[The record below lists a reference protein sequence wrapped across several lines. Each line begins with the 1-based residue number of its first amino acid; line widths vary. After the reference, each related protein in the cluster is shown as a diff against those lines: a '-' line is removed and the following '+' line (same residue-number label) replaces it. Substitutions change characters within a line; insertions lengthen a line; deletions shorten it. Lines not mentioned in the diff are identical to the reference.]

1 MLKTKNL
8 VILAVIVVIL
18 AGISFIQKSGHEKT
32 TSAAATAVV
41 AEGDF
46 SRENLQRITIGY
58 GDQPEIVVLAAQPDG
73 WVVESAW
80 DAPADEQKIDNL
92 LRNLSNLSGE
102 FRSDKADVL
111 ADYGLDDAASI
122 KIRGTDAAGTEVLAV
137 DVGKKAEGGQGN
149 FICRPGSS
157 DVYLSSKGV
166 LNQLGVYGEVAAP
179 KQTHFIALQAV
190 KEDRQDIER
199 IVLRDGDQT
208 LDLIKKF
215 SVIEPAPDDTT
226 GAEPTIDRST
236 WEWRL
241 AGRDDVVLAK
251 SKVDGVLGALVN
263 LRATDV
269 DDPGVGA
276 AAYGL
281 DQPTRSATLVRQDGS
296 QRELRFGG
304 QREAGEGVTAGVWL
318 QVDGKAP
325 IWVVADYTTRNV
337 FKSLDDLKAD

>member
-41 AEGDF
+41 AEGEF
-46 SRENLQRITIGY
+46 SRDNLKRITIGY
-58 GDQPEIVVLAAQPDG
+58 GDQPEVVVLAAQPDG

-92 LRNLSNLSGE
+92 LRNLSDLRGE

-111 ADYGLDDAASI
+111 ADYGLDDASSI
-122 KIRGTDAAGTEVLAV
+122 KIRGADTAGTEVLAI

-166 LNQLGVYGEVAAP
+166 LTQLGIYGEVAAP
-179 KQTHFIALQAV
+179 KQTHFVALQAV

-199 IVLRDGDQT
+199 IVLHDGDQT
-208 LDLIKKF
+208 LDLVKKF

-226 GAEPTIDRST
+226 GAGPTVDRAT

-241 AGRDDVVLAK
+241 AGHDDVALAK
-251 SKVDGVLGALVN
+251 SKVDGVLGALVS
-263 LRATDV
+263 LRAADV
-269 DDPGVGA
+269 DDPGVDA
-276 AAYGL
+276 AVYGL
-281 DQPTRSATLVRQDGS
+281 DAPTRTATLLREDGS
-296 QRELRFGG
+296 QCVLRFGG
-304 QREAGEGVTAGVWL
+304 ERKAGDGVTAGVWM
-318 QVDGKAP
+318 QVDGEGP

-337 FKSLDDLKAD
+337 FKSLDDLKAE